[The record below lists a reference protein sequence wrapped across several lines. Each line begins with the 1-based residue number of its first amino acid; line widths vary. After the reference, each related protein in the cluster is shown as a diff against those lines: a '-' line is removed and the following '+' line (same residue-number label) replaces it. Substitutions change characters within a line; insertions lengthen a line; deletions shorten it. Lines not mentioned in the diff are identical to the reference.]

1 MTDDGNSETKLDVLI
16 ESLHHLS
23 QAFTVFDKDLKL
35 VFWNAQYGKLLGY
48 SEDMLYIGAPMESF
62 FRLNAERGYYGDGD
76 IETLVADRVAY
87 VRQEKPHRF
96 QRRLNDGRILDVV
109 GNPLPDGG
117 VVTTYMEVTEQMRLK
132 DRLSEAQ
139 KRHELA
145 SRISHT
151 GYWKHDLE
159 PHSIF
164 WSDEVYRIH
173 GLPVGQPLS
182 QDKVLDTFHPDDRD
196 DVRSLMSTAIERQIP
211 FEFEKRIR
219 RPNGEVRY
227 CHYRGFCENG
237 PNGKLIAIFGTCQDV
252 TARVLAETGKQES
265 DRRFQLLYKYSP
277 VMLWTVSSEFQLR
290 EFNETFARQ
299 LGYPTDEIIGRNV
312 LDFCSEASKDKVIN
326 KLRPALMAEG
336 QYTGEQ
342 VEFVRG
348 DGSILEVE
356 ITAYLDRFGPEDE
369 FQTLSAAIDISSRNE
384 AERRLRR
391 ALEEAELA
399 NRTKSQFLANIS
411 HELRTPLNSIIG
423 FSQFMSQQLLGPVG
437 NPQYLEYSRDIL
449 YSGEHLL
456 NLINDILDI
465 TKIEAGE
472 TRIEE
477 STFHIADLIEACM
490 RIVRQRARSKGLVL
504 RVEDVRSGGIKV
516 RADERLMKQVLINL
530 VTNAIKFT
538 ESGEVSVATG
548 LEDGCPWFEVRDT
561 GIGIPAEELD
571 RVMQPFVQIADA
583 MTRNHEGSGL
593 GLPLAKSLA
602 ELHGGSLRLSSTPGK
617 GTVVR
622 VTLPAKRLAATAEA
636 GDDKV

>member
-1 MTDDGNSETKLDVLI
+1 MTDDGNNEANLDVLI
-16 ESLHHLS
+16 ESLQHLS

-35 VFWNAQYGKLLGY
+35 VFWNAQYGNLLGF
-48 SEDMLYIGAPMESF
+48 SEDMLYTGAPMETF

-96 QRRLNDGRILDVV
+96 QRRLQDGRILDVV
-109 GNPLPDGG
+109 GNPLPNGG
-117 VVTTYMEVTEQMRLK
+117 VVTTYMDVTEQMRLK

-182 QDKVLDTFHPDDRD
+182 DEKVLDTFHPDDRE
-196 DVRSLMSTAIERQIP
+196 DVRSLVAAAVERQIP

-219 RPNGEVRY
+219 RPDGEIRY
-227 CHYRGFCENG
+227 CHCRGFCENG
-237 PNGKLIAIFGTCQDV
+237 PDGKLVAIFGTCQDV
-252 TARVLAETGKQES
+252 TTRVLAETGKQES
-265 DRRFQLLYKYSP
+265 DRRYQLLYKYSP
-277 VMLWTVSSEFQLR
+277 VMLWTVGPDFGLK
-290 EFNETFARQ
+290 EFNETFVSQ
-299 LGYPTDEIIGRNV
+299 LGYTSDEVIGRNV
-312 LDFCSEASKDKVIN
+312 LDFCSEATKKKVIEQ
-326 KLRPALMAEG
+326 LRPVLLADG
-336 QYTGEQ
+336 QYASQQ
-342 VEFVRG
+342 VEFVRR

-356 ITAYLDRFGPEDE
+356 VTAYLDRYGPGDQ
-369 FQTLSAAIDISSRNE
+369 FQTLSAALDISSRNE
-384 AERRLRR
+384 AERRLRK
-391 ALEEAELA
+391 ALEEAEFA

-477 STFHIADLIEACM
+477 STFSIADLVEACM
-490 RIVRQRARSKGLVL
+490 RIVRQRARTKGLVL
-504 RVEDVRSGGIKV
+504 RVEDIRSGGIMV

-538 ESGEVSVATG
+538 EAGEVAVATG
-548 LEDGCPWFEVRDT
+548 IDDGSPWFEVRDT
-561 GIGIPAEELD
+561 GIGIPPEDIE

-593 GLPLAKSLA
+593 GLPLAKSLT
-602 ELHGGSLRLSSTPGK
+602 ELHGGTLKLTSAPDK

-622 VTLPAKRLAATAEA
+622 VNLPAERLVARNET
-636 GDDKV
+636 GGTRK

>member
-1 MTDDGNSETKLDVLI
+1 MNDDGNNEAKLDVLI

-35 VFWNAQYGKLLGY
+35 VFWNAQYGNLLGY
-48 SEDMLYIGAPMESF
+48 PEDMLYTGAPMESF

-76 IETLVADRVAY
+76 IETLVSDRVAY

-182 QDKVLDTFHPDDRD
+182 HEKMIDTFHPDDRE
-196 DVRSLMSTAIERQIP
+196 DVRSLMRAAVDRQIP
-211 FEFEKRIR
+211 FEFEKRVR
-219 RPNGEVRY
+219 RPNGEIRY

-237 PNGKLIAIFGTCQDV
+237 PDGKLVAIFGTCQDV

-277 VMLWTVSSEFQLR
+277 VMLWTVGPDFKLR
-290 EFNETFARQ
+290 EFNETFASQ
-299 LGYPTDEIIGRNV
+299 LGYSTDEVIGRSV
-312 LDFCSEASKDKVIN
+312 LDFCSEETREKVTTH
-326 KLRPALMAEG
+326 LRPALLADG
-336 QYTGEQ
+336 QYTSKQ
-342 VEFVRG
+342 AEFVRR

-356 ITAYLDRFGPEDE
+356 VTAYLDRFGPGDQ
-369 FQTLSAAIDISSRNE
+369 FQTLSAALEISSRNE
-384 AERRLRR
+384 AERRLRK

-399 NRTKSQFLANIS
+399 NRTKTQFLANIS

-477 STFHIADLIEACM
+477 STFYIADLIEACM
-490 RIVRQRARSKGLVL
+490 RIVRQRARAKGLVL
-504 RVEDVRSGGIKV
+504 RVEDVRSGGVMV

-530 VTNAIKFT
+530 ATNAIKFT
-538 ESGEVSVATG
+538 EAGEVSVATG
-548 LEDGCPWFEVRDT
+548 VTEDCPWFEVRDT
-561 GIGIPAEELD
+561 GIGIPPEDIE

-593 GLPLAKSLA
+593 GLPLAKSLT
-602 ELHGGSLRLSSTPGK
+602 ELHGGSIRLTSAQGK

-622 VTLPAKRLAATAEA
+622 ITLPAERLAARNET
-636 GDDKV
+636 GGNRK

>member
-1 MTDDGNSETKLDVLI
+1 MTDDGNNEAKLDVLI
-16 ESLHHLS
+16 ESLQHLS

-35 VFWNAQYGKLLGY
+35 VFWNAQYGNLLGY
-48 SEDMLYIGAPMESF
+48 PEDMLYTGAPMESF
-62 FRLNAERGYYGDGD
+62 FRLNAERGYYGEGD

-96 QRRLNDGRILDVV
+96 QRRLKDGRILDVV

-151 GYWKHDLE
+151 GYWKHDLD
-159 PHSIF
+159 PQSIF

-182 QDKVLDTFHPDDRD
+182 HEKVLDTFHPDDRE
-196 DVRSLMSTAIERQIP
+196 DVLSLMTAAVDRQIP

-219 RPNGEVRY
+219 RPNGEIRY
-227 CHYRGFCENG
+227 CHCRGFCENG
-237 PNGKLIAIFGTCQDV
+237 PDGKLVAIFGTCQDV
-252 TARVLAETGKQES
+252 TTRVLAETGKQES
-265 DRRFQLLYKYSP
+265 DRRYQLLYKYSP
-277 VMLWTVSSEFQLR
+277 VMLWTVGPDFGLK
-290 EFNETFARQ
+290 EFNETFVSQ
-299 LGYPTDEIIGRNV
+299 LGYTTDEIIGRSV
-312 LDFCSEASKDKVIN
+312 LDFCSEETKRKVTEQ
-326 KLRPALMAEG
+326 LRPALLAHG
-336 QYTGEQ
+336 QYASKQ
-342 VEFVRG
+342 AEFVRR

-356 ITAYLDRFGPEDE
+356 VTAYLDRFGPDDQ
-369 FQTLSAAIDISSRNE
+369 FQTLSAALDISSRNE
-384 AERRLRR
+384 AERRLRK
-391 ALEEAELA
+391 ALEEAEFA

-477 STFHIADLIEACM
+477 SSFYIADLVEACM
-490 RIVRQRARSKGLVL
+490 RIVRQRARAKGLVL
-504 RVEDVRSGGIKV
+504 RVEDIRSAGIMI

-538 ESGEVSVATG
+538 EAGEVSVAAG
-548 LEDGCPWFEVRDT
+548 IADDSPWFEVRDT
-561 GIGIPAEELD
+561 GIGIPPEDLE

-593 GLPLAKSLA
+593 GLPLAKSLT
-602 ELHGGSLRLSSTPGK
+602 ELHGGTLKLTSAPGT

-622 VTLPAKRLAATAEA
+622 VNLPAERLVARNET
-636 GDDKV
+636 GGTRK

>member
-1 MTDDGNSETKLDVLI
+1 MTDDGNNEANLDVLI
-16 ESLHHLS
+16 ESLQHLS

-35 VFWNAQYGKLLGY
+35 VFWNAQYGNLLGFP
-48 SEDMLYIGAPMESF
+48 EDMLYPGAPMETF

-96 QRRLNDGRILDVV
+96 QRRLQDGRILDVV
-109 GNPLPDGG
+109 GNPLPNGG
-117 VVTTYMEVTEQMRLK
+117 VVTTYMDVTEQMRLK

-182 QDKVLDTFHPDDRD
+182 DEKVLDTFHPDDRE
-196 DVRSLMSTAIERQIP
+196 DVRSLVAAAVERQIP

-219 RPNGEVRY
+219 RPDGEIRY
-227 CHYRGFCENG
+227 CHCRGFCENG
-237 PNGKLIAIFGTCQDV
+237 PDGKLVAIFGTCQDV
-252 TARVLAETGKQES
+252 TTRVLAETGKQES
-265 DRRFQLLYKYSP
+265 DRRYQLLYKYSP
-277 VMLWTVSSEFQLR
+277 VMLWTVGPDFGLK
-290 EFNETFARQ
+290 EFNETFVSQ
-299 LGYPTDEIIGRNV
+299 LGYTSDEVIGRNV
-312 LDFCSEASKDKVIN
+312 LDFCSEATKKKVIEQ
-326 KLRPALMAEG
+326 LRPVLLADG
-336 QYTGEQ
+336 QYASQQ
-342 VEFVRG
+342 VEFVRR

-356 ITAYLDRFGPEDE
+356 VTAYLDRYGPGDQ
-369 FQTLSAAIDISSRNE
+369 FQTLSAALDISSRNE
-384 AERRLRR
+384 AERRLRK
-391 ALEEAELA
+391 ALEEAEFA

-477 STFHIADLIEACM
+477 STFSIADLVEACM
-490 RIVRQRARSKGLVL
+490 RIVRQRARTKGLVL
-504 RVEDVRSGGIKV
+504 RVEDIRSGGIMV

-538 ESGEVSVATG
+538 EAGEVAVATG
-548 LEDGCPWFEVRDT
+548 IDDGSPWFEVRDT
-561 GIGIPAEELD
+561 GIGIPPEDIE

-593 GLPLAKSLA
+593 GLPLAKSLT
-602 ELHGGSLRLSSTPGK
+602 ELHGGSVKLTSAPDK

-622 VTLPAKRLAATAEA
+622 VNLPAERLVARNET
-636 GDDKV
+636 GGTRK